1 MVTKKT
7 LSAVMKKLGSS
18 KSDKKIASSMANL
31 EKANK
36 ARKLIFAMARRRKC
50 KCNDMKV
57 VLEKQGVINKEKSNA

>member
-18 KSDKKIASSMANL
+18 KSDKKITASMANL

-50 KCNDMKV
+50 KCIDMKV
-57 VLEKQGVINKEKSNA
+57 VLEKQGVINKEK

>member
-36 ARKLIFAMARRRKC
+36 ARKLIFEMARRRKC
-50 KCNDMKV
+50 KCQEMKV
-57 VLEKQGVINKEKSNA
+57 VLEKNGIINKEK